1 MRKIG
6 DILETIVVVAILLVL
21 VHTFLDD
28 CSIIAGWAVASRKWI
43 VWTGLAFDLFFT
55 IEFFTRLYIALVNGE
70 GAEYFLR
77 QRGWI
82 DFLASIPLLLLN
94 SLPSAVA
101 LLAGAGLV
109 SGAGSF
115 LNVLKVIKAVRIAR
129 ILRLL
134 RVIKLF
140 RSIRYAQSPMAQRH
154 LSTIITV
161 GVTILVFWSFGSAA
175 LERLG
180 ILPGLE
186 TTYLQGQTLR
196 ARSITEG
203 GPKGAALSER
213 AAAVAALDS
222 TVLAVR
228 EPGART
234 AWSRHDP
241 AYYAANFIPGDYG
254 YFSAQGIEVFLDE
267 RPYARALAREALVSF
282 IAVVLTV
289 LGYLFIYAPLFALD
303 ITDPINVMRRGMAER
318 GYTLEV
324 KIPPGR

>member
-222 TVLAVR
+222 TVLDDAVATQDTVTQLVAAIRRVAR
-228 EPGART
+228 EVPGAAEVLPGASWSPGPGGSDNWRPRRT
-234 AWSRHDP
+234 AAS
-241 AYYAANFIPGDYG
+241 
-254 YFSAQGIEVFLDE
+254 
-267 RPYARALAREALVSF
+267 
-282 IAVVLTV
+282 
-289 LGYLFIYAPLFALD
+289 APLFSA
-303 ITDPINVMRRGMAER
+303 
-318 GYTLEV
+318 
-324 KIPPGR
+324 